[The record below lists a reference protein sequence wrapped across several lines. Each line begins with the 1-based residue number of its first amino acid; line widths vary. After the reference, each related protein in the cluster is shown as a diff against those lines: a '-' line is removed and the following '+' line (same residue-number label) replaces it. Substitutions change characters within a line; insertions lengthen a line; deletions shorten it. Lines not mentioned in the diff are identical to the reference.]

1 MKSQLPE
8 GHKRCSKCKQVLPL
22 SEFYT
27 YSDGRVF
34 CYCNACKRDYQRNK
48 RRRRQGIPLDAP
60 IIKLGV
66 PAPVGATRKGP
77 SGYTLVKVGVD
88 KSAHPRADKGGWV
101 LEHLIVAEKKY
112 GFPITREYTIH
123 HRNGDRS
130 DNRPANLEL
139 RHGPHGKG
147 ADALPYLLRDPENRA
162 LAARLLEEY
171 ECERGHDR
179 V

>member
-1 MKSQLPE
+1 MTSQLPE
-8 GHKRCSKCKQVLPL
+8 GYKRCSRCRQVLPL

-34 CYCNACKRDYQRNK
+34 CYCHACKRDYQREK
-48 RRRRQGIPLDAP
+48 RRVRRGIPLDAP
-60 IIKLGV
+60 IKSGKAASI
-66 PAPVGATRKGP
+66 GATRLTK
-77 SGYTLVKVGVD
+77 SGYVLVKVGAD
-88 KSAHPRADKGGWV
+88 KMAHPRADKSGWV
-101 LEHLIVAEKKY
+101 FEHLLVAEEKY
-112 GFPITREYTIH
+112 GVPITLEYTIH

-147 ADALPYLLRDPENRA
+147 ADVLPYLLRAPENRA

>member
-8 GHKRCSKCKQVLPL
+8 RYKRCSRCRQVLPL

-34 CYCNACKRDYQRNK
+34 CYCYACKREYQRNRN
-48 RRRRQGIPLDAP
+48 RRRLGISLDAP
-60 IIKLGV
+60 IMGA
-66 PAPVGATRKGP
+66 PAELGATRINKY
-77 SGYTLVKVGVD
+77 GYRLVKVGAD
-88 KSAHPRADKGGWV
+88 RSAHPRADKSGWV
-101 LEHLIVAEKKY
+101 FEHLLVAEEKY

-123 HRNGDRS
+123 HRNGNRS

-147 ADALPYLLRDPENRA
+147 ADALPYLLRDPKNRA
-162 LAARLLEEY
+162 LAAKILEEY

>member
-27 YSDGRVF
+27 YSSGRVF
-34 CYCNACKRDYQRNK
+34 CYCYACKRDYQRNH
-48 RRRRQGIPLDAP
+48 RRRRLGIPLDAP
-60 IIKLGV
+60 VKSGI
-66 PAPVGATRKGP
+66 PAPVGATRLNKN
-77 SGYTLVKVGVD
+77 GYVLVKVGAD
-88 KSAHPRADKGGWV
+88 KTAHPRADKSGWV
-101 LEHLIVAEKKY
+101 FQHLIVAEEKY
-112 GFPITREYTIH
+112 GMPITFEYTIH

-147 ADALPYLLRDPENRA
+147 ADVLPYLLRDPENRA
-162 LAARLLEEY
+162 LAAKILEEY